1 VLAWI
6 GFDGKGNNAPET
18 ISSMM
23 LLYVVPPTLISLG
36 IAIVMWRF
44 PLDEA
49 KQRELRRIIEERA
62 AAQAEADAKRLS
74 GAG

>member
-1 VLAWI
+1 
-6 GFDGKGNNAPET
+6 
-18 ISSMM
+18 MM